1 MSENRELEDLEQLVA
16 CPGWGRFAEMVDRQ
30 WGGNGARYR
39 DAVTAAAR
47 IGSNEDAVNQLRQI
61 IAAQRE
67 IQNVMGLVNHRI
79 KMLKPQP
86 EREAALS
93 RRGGL

>member
-1 MSENRELEDLEQLVA
+1 MSENRELEDVEQLVA
-16 CPGWGRFAEMVDRQ
+16 CPGWGRFAEMVDQQ
-30 WGGNGARYR
+30 WGGNGSRYR

-47 IGSNEDAVNQLRQI
+47 IGSDADAVSQLRQV

-67 IQNVMGLVNHRI
+67 IQNVMAFVGNRI
-79 KMLKPQP
+79 KLLKPQP
-86 EREAALS
+86 VTVGGLS